1 KRQNQC
7 RRWSQDVIPTL
18 LRPYMQYV
26 RVTGSLSTV
35 ENVVIPPCVHSCASR
50 QLQVTCL
57 YFDCLEIR
65 TLSVCPCRPAP
76 LQLVALGLFGCAPL
90 SPSLAVDFR
99 VLELVKALFVRMT
112 PNLSGWTEALESFL
126 NDRGYKL
133 ATRDN
138 LRRRFSTTYHWYLVL
153 TITVAEHDG
162 SVSDHERVQP
172 SEYLR
177 VQCPLCFRGNDWRRS
192 RDTIN
197 NVDVIV
203 CIDACFTQKRS
214 RNARDDVTQ
223 DPPNPTQT
231 NFISEF
237 DVKAME
243 AHVELCRNANGT
255 RKRSQVL
262 AADGDEYE
270 NGMKIPISVLDACG
284 DSFIAA
290 DEKQEKAS
298 TRYFA
303 DTGLMAMLCCHD
315 RVLWL
320 VNMTSAGEKQYYAL
334 ALIQRLFN
342 HLPSD
347 MSVGLLYDIGC
358 QLERSC
364 RKWEFFSEAI
374 LSRLTFAIAVFH
386 AYGHQWPCQ
395 VIYHPRKRVGFGLS
409 DGEGC
414 ERLWSFLKPL
424 IPVLRVS
431 GFHQRLFV
439 LDYQVRH
446 LHAKS
451 LACFGDWLHR
461 RWLHC
466 QKKMAAASEALASL
480 DIDESILRDQWA
492 AQVAHQTVPL
502 ARQSKNKGEE
512 EIARVLAL
520 EKILEHQQI
529 AVDDLE
535 HQLITDSVCDVI
547 DLNTCLLEA
556 RCKLMAMT
564 TLVAKRR
571 AALGVS
577 DRANLA
583 ALKRNVYLQ
592 VRMNACAVKTRI
604 WERLRQR
611 KFELERLECAYR
623 TTVNGTS
630 SLLII
635 LVPEKLN
642 KLYDVENKIQD
653 HVQAA
658 IKRREPTILK
668 LVSNY
673 NTLCKQL
680 QTLIKVGTAPLGV
693 VSPPCISREGIFQL
707 DVDDDIWQ
715 DIGLDD
721 ATTDPP
727 LWLADESVCMGIR
740 HLLEYDQCVEEEDR
754 LCHEC
759 CILQE

>member
-1 KRQNQC
+1 
-7 RRWSQDVIPTL
+7 
-18 LRPYMQYV
+18 
-26 RVTGSLSTV
+26 
-35 ENVVIPPCVHSCASR
+35 
-50 QLQVTCL
+50 
-57 YFDCLEIR
+57 
-65 TLSVCPCRPAP
+65 
-76 LQLVALGLFGCAPL
+76 
-90 SPSLAVDFR
+90 
-99 VLELVKALFVRMT
+99 
-112 PNLSGWTEALESFL
+112 
-126 NDRGYKL
+126 
-133 ATRDN
+133 
-138 LRRRFSTTYHWYLVL
+138 
-153 TITVAEHDG
+153 
-162 SVSDHERVQP
+162 
-172 SEYLR
+172 
-177 VQCPLCFRGNDWRRS
+177 
-192 RDTIN
+192 
-197 NVDVIV
+197 
-203 CIDACFTQKRS
+203 
-214 RNARDDVTQ
+214 
-223 DPPNPTQT
+223 
-231 NFISEF
+231 
-237 DVKAME
+237 ME
-243 AHVELCRNANGT
+243 AHVEACRHANGT

-262 AADGDEYE
+262 AADGDGYE

-290 DEKQEKAS
+290 DEKREKAS

-303 DTGLMAMLCCHD
+303 DTGLMAMLCRHD
-315 RVLWL
+315 RMLWL

-364 RKWEFFSEAI
+364 RKWEFFLEAI
-374 LSRLTFAIAVFH
+374 LSHLTFAIAVFH

-395 VIYHPRKRVGFGLS
+395 VIYHPWKRVGFGLS
-409 DGEGC
+409 DGEG
-414 ERLWSFLKPL
+414 L
-424 IPVLRVS
+424 S

-451 LACFGDWLHR
+451 LAYFGDWLHR

-466 QKKMAAASEALASL
+466 RKKMAAASEALALL
-480 DIDESILRDQWA
+480 DIDESILQDQWA

-556 RCKLMAMT
+556 RRKLMATT

-571 AALGVS
+571 AALG
-577 DRANLA
+577 
-583 ALKRNVYLQ
+583 RNVYLQ

-604 WERLRQR
+604 QERLRQR
-611 KFELERLECAYR
+611 KFELLRLECAYR

-653 HVQAA
+653 HVQVA
-658 IKRREPTILK
+658 IK
-668 LVSNY
+668 
-673 NTLCKQL
+673 
-680 QTLIKVGTAPLGV
+680 
-693 VSPPCISREGIFQL
+693 
-707 DVDDDIWQ
+707 
-715 DIGLDD
+715 
-721 ATTDPP
+721 
-727 LWLADESVCMGIR
+727 
-740 HLLEYDQCVEEEDR
+740 
-754 LCHEC
+754 
-759 CILQE
+759 

>member
-1 KRQNQC
+1 
-7 RRWSQDVIPTL
+7 S
-18 LRPYMQYV
+18 
-26 RVTGSLSTV
+26 
-35 ENVVIPPCVHSCASR
+35 
-50 QLQVTCL
+50 
-57 YFDCLEIR
+57 
-65 TLSVCPCRPAP
+65 
-76 LQLVALGLFGCAPL
+76 
-90 SPSLAVDFR
+90 
-99 VLELVKALFVRMT
+99 
-112 PNLSGWTEALESFL
+112 
-126 NDRGYKL
+126 
-133 ATRDN
+133 
-138 LRRRFSTTYHWYLVL
+138 
-153 TITVAEHDG
+153 
-162 SVSDHERVQP
+162 
-172 SEYLR
+172 
-177 VQCPLCFRGNDWRRS
+177 
-192 RDTIN
+192 
-197 NVDVIV
+197 VDVIV

-223 DPPNPTQT
+223 DPPNPTQP

-243 AHVELCRNANGT
+243 AHVEACHNANGT
-255 RKRSQVL
+255 WKRSQVL
-262 AADGDEYE
+262 AADGDGYE
-270 NGMKIPISVLDACG
+270 NGMKIPISALDACG

-290 DEKQEKAS
+290 DEKREKAS

-303 DTGLMAMLCCHD
+303 DTGLMAMLCRHD

-320 VNMTSAGEKQYYAL
+320 VNMTSAGEKHYYAL

-358 QLERSC
+358 QLEQSC

-395 VIYHPRKRVGFGLS
+395 VIYHPRKRIGFGLS

-439 LDYQVRH
+439 LDYQVHH

-461 RWLHC
+461 RWLHYR
-466 QKKMAAASEALASL
+466 KKMAAASEALASL

-529 AVDDLE
+529 SIDDLE
-535 HQLITDSVCDVI
+535 HQLITESVCDVI
-547 DLNTCLLEA
+547 DLNTCLLKA
-556 RCKLMAMT
+556 RRKLMATT

-571 AALGVS
+571 VALGVS

-592 VRMNACAVKTRI
+592 VRMNARAVKTRI
-604 WERLRQR
+604 WERLRQC

-635 LVPEKLN
+635 L
-642 KLYDVENKIQD
+642 D

-658 IKRREPTILK
+658 IKRCEPTILK

-727 LWLADESVCMGIR
+727 LWLADESVRMGIC
-740 HLLEYDQCVEEEDR
+740 HLLEYDRCVEEEDR
-754 LCHEC
+754 LCRER
-759 CILQE
+759 CILQEWMMLEWNNLQRA

>member
-1 KRQNQC
+1 VY
-7 RRWSQDVIPTL
+7 S
-18 LRPYMQYV
+18 
-26 RVTGSLSTV
+26 
-35 ENVVIPPCVHSCASR
+35 
-50 QLQVTCL
+50 
-57 YFDCLEIR
+57 
-65 TLSVCPCRPAP
+65 
-76 LQLVALGLFGCAPL
+76 
-90 SPSLAVDFR
+90 
-99 VLELVKALFVRMT
+99 
-112 PNLSGWTEALESFL
+112 
-126 NDRGYKL
+126 
-133 ATRDN
+133 
-138 LRRRFSTTYHWYLVL
+138 
-153 TITVAEHDG
+153 
-162 SVSDHERVQP
+162 
-172 SEYLR
+172 
-177 VQCPLCFRGNDWRRS
+177 
-192 RDTIN
+192 
-197 NVDVIV
+197 VDVIV

-243 AHVELCRNANGT
+243 AHVEACRNANGT
-255 RKRSQVL
+255 WKRSRVL
-262 AADGDEYE
+262 AANGDGYE

-290 DEKQEKAS
+290 DEKREKAS

-303 DTGLMAMLCCHD
+303 DTGLMAMLCRHD

-431 GFHQRLFV
+431 GVSPIIVWKYSSPLTILHLQFHQRLFV

-466 QKKMAAASEALASL
+466 RKKMAAASEALASL

-502 ARQSKNKGEE
+502 ACM
-512 EIARVLAL
+512 LFL
-520 EKILEHQQI
+520 P
-529 AVDDLE
+529 
-535 HQLITDSVCDVI
+535 
-547 DLNTCLLEA
+547 LL
-556 RCKLMAMT
+556 
-564 TLVAKRR
+564 
-571 AALGVS
+571 S
-577 DRANLA
+577 
-583 ALKRNVYLQ
+583 
-592 VRMNACAVKTRI
+592 
-604 WERLRQR
+604 
-611 KFELERLECAYR
+611 
-623 TTVNGTS
+623 
-630 SLLII
+630 
-635 LVPEKLN
+635 
-642 KLYDVENKIQD
+642 
-653 HVQAA
+653 
-658 IKRREPTILK
+658 
-668 LVSNY
+668 
-673 NTLCKQL
+673 
-680 QTLIKVGTAPLGV
+680 
-693 VSPPCISREGIFQL
+693 
-707 DVDDDIWQ
+707 
-715 DIGLDD
+715 
-721 ATTDPP
+721 
-727 LWLADESVCMGIR
+727 
-740 HLLEYDQCVEEEDR
+740 
-754 LCHEC
+754 
-759 CILQE
+759 